1 MKISKK
7 ALLAAAAFAG
17 ILNMNGCVYG
27 PPAQEFDEGAEYV
40 MGRESDYDPAANTVA
55 PVYGPPPVEELS
67 QPAQDE
73 SLPAEDAEKELP

>member
-27 PPAQEFDEGAEYV
+27 PPAQDFDEGAEYV
-40 MGRESDYDPAANTVA
+40 MGRESGYDPAANTVA
-55 PVYGPPPVEELS
+55 PVYGPPAVEEDIS
-67 QPAQDE
+67 QVQEE
-73 SLPAEDAEKELP
+73 SISTEDAEKEER